1 MKATVSKRFMLNF
14 VAADQG
20 GALTYVINVCCQLA
34 SLNTRA
40 RFVVLLCPEAW
51 AEAGGLPTASHID
64 YRTFDWP
71 KKCFLHRLWFDQ
83 VTVKHLARRNG
94 ARCVYSQVF
103 AVRGFPGRQVL
114 NLHNP
119 VYFSDLYSDRYVA
132 DHALLDRAKLWL
144 RRRWTYWSIKQADV
158 VIAPTQAMLDKAAA
172 VCGKQNGQ
180 VWRAVHH
187 GFDRAEFLNGRSL
200 NEKHQRV
207 LDRVA
212 SGVPK
217 ILFVSGFCE
226 HKNVDTLF
234 EAFTEY
240 RMRGNDGV
248 LILTFA
254 REALDKAGG
263 ARARRAFGSSPF
275 QKDVVFLGRVPW
287 EEIWN
292 VYAQSDVFAFPSY
305 LESFGFPMVEAMASG
320 LPVVASDTAV
330 NREILQDAAVYFDT
344 FDAEDLADKLEAV
357 TRDKQMQDQL
367 TEKGRRRSNDFSW
380 EKHVRQIVALL
391 LDETAPEAASL
402 ASWSSAH

>member
-1 MKATVSKRFMLNF
+1 MSSTTCSIINF
-14 VAADQG
+14 VAADQS
-20 GALTYVINVCCQLA
+20 GALTYVINFCRQLA
-34 SLNTRA
+34 RLNVKGK
-40 RFVVLLCPEAW
+40 FVVLLCPKAW
-51 AEAGGLPTASHID
+51 ARAGGLPTASHID
-64 YRTFDWP
+64 YRMFDWP
-71 KKCFLHRLWFDQ
+71 KTSFLHRLWFDQ
-83 VTVKHLARRNG
+83 VSVKRVARRTG
-94 ARCVYSQVF
+94 AHRVYSQVF
-103 AVRGFPGRQVL
+103 ATRGLPGRQVL

-119 VYFSDLYSDRYVA
+119 VYFSDLYFDRYVA
-132 DHALLDRAKLWL
+132 DRALLDRAKLWL
-144 RRRWTYWSIKQADV
+144 RRRWTYWSIKQATV
-158 VIAPTQAMLDKAAA
+158 VIAPTQAMLDKAVA
-172 VCGKQNGQ
+172 VCGTQNGQ

-187 GFDRAEFLNGRSL
+187 GFDPAEFLDGRSL
-200 NEKHQRV
+200 NEKQQGA
-207 LDRVA
+207 LDCMP
-212 SGVPK
+212 SGVPR
-217 ILFVSGFCE
+217 ILFVSAFCE

-234 EAFTEY
+234 EAFAQY

-275 QKDVVFLGRVPW
+275 QKDVVFLGHVPW

-357 TRDKQMQDQL
+357 SRDKQIRDQL
-367 TEKGRRRSNDFSW
+367 SDKGRRRSKDFSW
-380 EKHVRQIVALL
+380 EKHVRQIANLL
-391 LDETAPEAASL
+391 TSVL
-402 ASWSSAH
+402 